1 MENMTPLGNEAL
13 QWAKSKQES
22 GQKVQFIVE
31 ALCEAMLAIA
41 PEGTPMRLAILETP
55 YAQLAKILGR
65 DPSLKM

>member
-41 PEGTPMRLAILETP
+41 PEGNTHAT
-55 YAQLAKILGR
+55 GN
-65 DPSLKM
+65 S